1 MTGPYYM
8 LFSLVGY
15 CHLVL
20 GHARTIEAARKQI
33 AEDFEL
39 NIADVEYECTLA
51 EFELSND

>member
-20 GHARTIEAARKQI
+20 GHAETVADARKQI
-33 AEDFEL
+33 AEDFEV
-39 NIADVEYECTLA
+39 NIEDIEYECTLT
-51 EFELSND
+51 EFEQTLD

>member
-20 GHARTIEAARKQI
+20 GHAETVADARKQI
-33 AEDFEL
+33 AEDFEV
-39 NIADVEYECTLA
+39 NIEDVEYECTLT
-51 EFELSND
+51 EFDSIAD